1 MDVRKDWL
9 KAKAKTNTKQ
19 TGGAPVRPS
28 TQEDEG
34 AARASQAEDS
44 DIPGSQ
50 ELHGEPCL
58 TEKNSELPA
67 THLKTAFLSIVC
79 LPLDGDHRVSREFL
93 NKPADLCL
101 ASQRNVRKV
110 VRMY

>member
-1 MDVRKDWL
+1 MLLCD
-9 KAKAKTNTKQ
+9 A
-19 TGGAPVRPS
+19 S

-79 LPLDGDHRVSREFL
+79 LHLDGDHRVSREFL